1 MPVRMSDAFSAT
13 ATEESPDE
21 QIRKFKTKTGGIR
34 MGDAASL
41 EMVPTSF
48 NEGIFQLSPEEVKS
62 LEDKGAI
69 GWREQWQRQDKT
81 ETFIP
86 FNPEAGFKAMI
97 LMGAMRRL
105 GSEDDPD
112 IEGEGNQRQRD
123 IDLAIQSL
131 EMWEEERIRGHTIG
145 AQVLKGVTYMPAFMI
160 EFILTGGLATLGKKA
175 VMKTAQFAAKEIAK
189 KSAFKFTTKA
199 VGLGVGASLRTA
211 AMPHNV
217 IEGFANRQVRGQL
230 ELTDKGIKIMG
241 ESNEKPVT
249 SAVKSFGDVWIE
261 NFSEVLGGPS
271 RQIASKFIPK
281 GLRKNFERM
290 FKTLNPDKRTADLWT
305 RVGFDGFLEEMGE
318 ERIGAFM
325 RAVTG
330 VDDFGAEN
338 PASIIDRVISSI
350 PNGEQLLVEALVL
363 SVPGVLR
370 MGTSQTLEMLS
381 KRGVKTDTRTLNE
394 LSQDLLDEIKQIGE
408 EEVKTEVVEIKS
420 EVDFTGQVLADAF
433 SGKDAFKLGVL
444 SIQGK
449 LFDVFLVDNPK
460 FFMRL
465 RFRLKDRTGR
475 EEIDIPFMGGPPG
488 DIFGDPVPNLATVK
502 ETIEANLGLLQG
514 QISTEGPID
523 IEISKEI
530 EQERRIEEAEERLTE
545 LEEKAKLTETEQEE
559 LRAAPFRIRALKK
572 QKPPFEKKKR
582 KTKAEI
588 AKREAEIFERN
599 RLLRAQEKGLPAQLA
614 QRTQEILAD
623 VGQGLDKALG
633 VISTRIG
640 NINPKLR
647 DRLRRFEFD
656 LATQI
661 EQDKRQIL
669 PFIEGMNRMTKED
682 QVDMDFALKNGNVK
696 VRERLLE
703 QYGLQEQFTEVRK
716 ALDAIY
722 KRARTSGMRV
732 EYLEEMVPRAI
743 KDLRGMVEFFTENDI
758 DTDIS
763 YGLRLVESD
772 VLNTFTDNQKAELLN
787 TLIRGKKVST
797 ISLAKPGQLE
807 DRTIETLTPELNQFY
822 FKSDAALLQYF
833 FAVNSAVE
841 ANRFFGRGKNENGK
855 NIEDSIGAFV
865 LDLIQKGEISLQQE
879 KILTDILKARFNQKG
894 THGIVTTFKNISYID
909 ILGSPIKALTQ
920 LGDLFIAAHKNG
932 FFNTLGAIFNTEG
945 LTIKKEDL
953 GITQIGVEFEEG
965 RLSHVAVKKIFDL
978 VGFTAI
984 DSFGKN
990 TVIRG
995 SFLKHQKQAQEGQ
1008 ENFISEMER
1017 IFETEAD
1024 QVIEDFKNG
1033 TMSTNVKFILASD
1046 LMDVQPVS
1054 LSEMPEAYNSGG
1066 NLRILYML
1074 KSFTIKLLDLFRNDV
1089 YNNLRTNPKLAAA
1102 NFISLSLALMM
1113 SGAGPDF
1120 LKDWI
1125 LGREIDIPDTIVDN
1139 ILKIVGFNKFLVGNT
1154 ARRGPRSTLME
1165 MIFPPMRFVD
1175 SAFKDARTVLKD
1187 GFQPDQWETI
1197 NGIPIAGELYYW
1209 WFGRGR
1215 TKVRNRGKKKGRVS
1229 STAP

>member
-1 MPVRMSDAFSAT
+1 MPIRMSDAFSAT

-21 QIRKFKTKTGGIR
+21 QIQKFRTKTGGIR

-48 NEGIFQLSPEEVKS
+48 NSGIFQLSPEKVRS
-62 LEDKGAI
+62 LEDKGEI

-86 FNPEAGFKAMI
+86 FNPEAAFKAVN
-97 LMGAMRRL
+97 LLGAVKRL

-123 IDLAIQSL
+123 VDLVIQSI

-160 EFILTGGLATLGKKA
+160 EFISTGGLAALGKKA
-175 VMKTAQFAAKEIAK
+175 VVKTAQLAATEIAK
-189 KSAFKFTTKA
+189 KGVFKFTTKA
-199 VGLGVGASLRTA
+199 VGLGAGASLRTA

-217 IEGFANRQVRGQL
+217 TEGFANRQIRGQL
-230 ELTDKGIKIMG
+230 ELTDRGIKIMG

-249 SAVKSFGDVWIE
+249 SAVKAFGDVFIE

-290 FKTLNPDKRTADLWT
+290 FKTLNPGKRGTDLWT

-325 RAVTG
+325 RALTG

-338 PASIIDRVISSI
+338 PASVTDRVISSV
-350 PNGEQLLVEALVL
+350 PNGEQLLVEALVF
-363 SVPGVLR
+363 SVPGALR

-394 LSQDLLDEIKQIGE
+394 LSQDLLDEIAQMGE
-408 EEVKTEVVEIKS
+408 KKGEIKVP
-420 EVDFTGQVLADAF
+420 EDI
-433 SGKDAFKLGVL
+433 K
-444 SIQGK
+444 
-449 LFDVFLVDNPK
+449 
-460 FFMRL
+460 
-465 RFRLKDRTGR
+465 R
-475 EEIDIPFMGGPPG
+475 ER
-488 DIFGDPVPNLATVK
+488 K
-502 ETIEANLGLLQG
+502 
-514 QISTEGPID
+514 
-523 IEISKEI
+523 
-530 EQERRIEEAEERLTE
+530 IEEREKRLAKLEAKTKRTKAEEKERKSLP
-545 LEEKAKLTETEQEE
+545 L
-559 LRAAPFRIRALKK
+559 RIRALKRQK
-572 QKPPFEKKKR
+572 QSAPKAKR
-582 KTKAEI
+582 KTKAER
-588 AKREAEIFERN
+588 AKAEAEAFERN
-599 RLLRAQEKGLPAQLA
+599 RLFRAQEKGILAQLA

-661 EQDKRQIL
+661 EQDKRKIL
-669 PFIEGMNRMTKED
+669 PFIEGMNRMTKTD
-682 QVDMDFALKNGNVK
+682 QADMDFALKNGNVK
-696 VRERLLE
+696 VRESLLE
-703 QYGLQEQFTEVRK
+703 KYGLQEQFAEVRK
-716 ALDAIY
+716 ALNAIY
-722 KRARTSGMRV
+722 ERANDSGLKV
-732 EYLEEMVPRAI
+732 EYLEEMAPRAI

-772 VLNTFTDNQKAELLN
+772 VLNTFTDNQKAALLN
-787 TLIRGKKVST
+787 TLIRGKKVNT

-807 DRTIETLTPELNQFY
+807 DRTIKTLTPELNQFY
-822 FKSDAALLQYF
+822 FKTDAALLQYF
-833 FAVNSAVE
+833 FAVNSAIE
-841 ANRFFGRGKNENGK
+841 ANRFFGRGKNEDGK

-865 LDLIQKGEISLQQE
+865 LDLIQKKEISLQQE

-932 FFNTLGAIFNTEG
+932 FFNTLGAVFNTEG

-1008 ENFISEMER
+1008 EQFISEMQR

-1033 TMSTNVKFILASD
+1033 TMSTNVKYILASD

-1054 LSEMPEAYNSGG
+1054 LSEMPEVYNSGG
-1066 NLRILYML
+1066 NLRVFYML

-1089 YNNLRTNPKLAAA
+1089 YNNLGKNPKKAAA

-1125 LGREIDIPDTIVDN
+1125 LGREIDIPDTVVDN

-1175 SAFKDARTVLKD
+1175 STFKDARTVLKN
-1187 GFQPDQWETI
+1187 GFEPSQWELI
-1197 NGIPIAGELYYW
+1197 NSIPAGGELYYW

-1215 TKVRNRGKKKGRVS
+1215 TKVRKKGKKKGRVS
-1229 STAP
+1229 SITP